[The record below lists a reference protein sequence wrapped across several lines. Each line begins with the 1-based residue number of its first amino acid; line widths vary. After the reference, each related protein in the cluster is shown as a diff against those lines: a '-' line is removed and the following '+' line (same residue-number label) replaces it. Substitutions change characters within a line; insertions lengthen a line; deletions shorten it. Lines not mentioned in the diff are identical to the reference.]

1 MTKNGGGG
9 AIRVAIAATSAVRR
23 SGLEAI
29 VRDKKSLRLSGSVLN
44 LFSLKTRLQEINPDV
59 VVADLSD
66 SDPQFPSIVALLN
79 QNGTTVV
86 ALIDDP
92 NPGWTARS
100 LRAGLMAIL
109 ARDSASADI
118 LAAIHAANRGLVLLD
133 PEVAEALGSVPRLES
148 AHATAGV
155 PEQLTPRE
163 VEVLR
168 LLAEGLGNKEIS
180 SRLGVSEHTAKFHIS
195 SILAKLGAASRTE
208 AVTMGIRM
216 GLVLL

>member
-1 MTKNGGGG
+1 MTTNDGGG
-9 AIRVAIAATSAVRR
+9 AIRVAVAATSAVRR
-23 SGLEAI
+23 SGLETI
-29 VRDKKSLRLSGSVLN
+29 VRDETSLRLSGSAPS
-44 LFSLKTRLQEINPDV
+44 LFGLQARFEELNPDV
-59 VVADLSD
+59 VVVDLGD
-66 SDPQFPSIVALLN
+66 SDPQFPSTVASLDQKGISL
-79 QNGTTVV
+79 V
-86 ALIDDP
+86 ALIDNP
-92 NPGWTARS
+92 NPSWTSRS
-100 LRAGLMAIL
+100 LRAGLRAIL
-109 ARDSASADI
+109 PRDSSGPDI
-118 LAAIHAANRGLVLLD
+118 RTAIHAANRGLVLLD
-133 PEVAEALGSVPRLES
+133 PEVAESFGTLPRPENPQTTS
-148 AHATAGV
+148 GV

>member
-1 MTKNGGGG
+1 MTKNNGGG
-9 AIRVAIAATSAVRR
+9 AVRVAIAATSAVRR

-29 VRDKKSLRLSGSVLN
+29 IRGEPSLRLSGSVPN
-44 LFSLKTRLQEINPDV
+44 LLSLQTQLQEINPHV

-66 SDPQFPSIVALLN
+66 SDPQFPSLVDLLN
-79 QNGTTVV
+79 QNGTPVV

-92 NPGWTARS
+92 NPSWTARS
-100 LRAGLMAIL
+100 LRAGLRAIL
-109 ARDSASADI
+109 ARDSATADI
-118 LAAIHAANRGLVLLD
+118 LAAIHAANRGLVMLD
-133 PEVAEALGSVPRLES
+133 PEVAEALGNVPRFES
-148 AHATAGV
+148 TQASVGI

-208 AVTMGIRM
+208 AVTIGIRM

>member
-1 MTKNGGGG
+1 M
-9 AIRVAIAATSAVRR
+9 AIAATSAIRR

-29 VRDKKSLRLSGSVLN
+29 VRDEKSLRLSGSVLN
-44 LFSLKTRLQEINPDV
+44 LFSLQTRLEEINPHV
-59 VVADLSD
+59 VVADLTD

-79 QNGTTVV
+79 QSGRSVV

-92 NPGWTARS
+92 NSSWTARS
-100 LRAGLMAIL
+100 LRAGIRAIL
-109 ARDSASADI
+109 PRESSAPDI
-118 LAAIHAANRGLVLLD
+118 LAAIHAAYQGLVLLD
-133 PEVAEALGSVPRLES
+133 PEVAEAFGNVPRFEGS
-148 AHATAGV
+148 QAIAGI

-163 VEVLR
+163 IEVLR

-208 AVTMGIRM
+208 AVTLGIRM